1 MGYYL
6 NNESAYTIF
15 YGAVESPYFVDKT
28 EILDEI
34 IPRIGKTQRFICITR
49 PRRFGKSIMAS
60 MLGAFFTRSSDAD
73 GLFRNLKIG
82 KSQEYHKHLNSHNVI
97 YIDFSKTNDECC
109 TYADYIANIKEVLQ
123 DDIRSAYPDVNFR
136 AKASIAEDLTR
147 VNQQKKERFIFI
159 LDEWDAVFH
168 MPFITDQDKERYLL
182 FLRNLLKGNAFVELA
197 YMTGI
202 LPISKYS
209 SGSELNDFQEY
220 TMATKERYS
229 SYFGFTEGEVDEL
242 YSRYVSR
249 ESNPKVS
256 RKELRI
262 WYNGYHTVSG
272 MRMYNPRSIVCALSD
287 NQISNYWTSAGPYDE
302 IYYYIEKN
310 VAEIRDD
317 LALMVAGIAVP
328 AKVQEYAAT
337 SMKLSTRD
345 EIFSAMVVYG
355 FLSYEAGKVCIPNKE
370 LMDKFRAMLQKET
383 SLGYVHRLAK
393 ESDRMLKATK
403 AGDIETM
410 LEILEFAHD
419 TEVPLLNYSSETDLT
434 AILNLVYLSARD
446 SYTVHREDKAGIDF
460 VDFIF
465 YPDRRDDDCIILEL
479 KVDRTAE
486 EAINQIKDK
495 KYALRFQGKLG
506 EKPRYTGRILAVG
519 IAYDK
524 ETKKHSCKIEVLREA
539 LKRF

>member
-28 EILDEI
+28 EILTEI
-34 IPRIGKTQRFICITR
+34 IPRIGKTQRYICITR

-60 MLGAFFTRSSDAD
+60 MLGAFFTKSSDAD
-73 GLFRNLKIG
+73 SLFQKLKIG
-82 KSQEYHKHLNSHNVI
+82 KAEEYCKHLNSHNVI
-97 YIDFSKTNDECC
+97 YIDFSKTSDECC
-109 TYADYIANIKEVLQ
+109 TYEDYITNIKEVLQ
-123 DDIRSAYPDVNFR
+123 DDIRTAYPDVNFR
-136 AKASIAEDLTR
+136 EKASVAEDLTR

-168 MPFITDQDKERYLL
+168 MPFITDKDKERYLL

-220 TMATKERYS
+220 TMATKEMYS
-229 SYFGFTEGEVDEL
+229 SYFGFTEEEVDEL
-242 YSRYVSR
+242 YSRYLSR
-249 ESNPKVS
+249 ESVPKIS
-256 RKELRI
+256 RDELRL

-272 MRMYNPRSIVCALSD
+272 VRMYNPRSVVCALSD

-310 VAEIRDD
+310 VADIRDD
-317 LALMVAGIAVP
+317 LALLAAGLSVP
-328 AKVQEYAAT
+328 TKVQEYAAT
-337 SMKLSTRD
+337 SMSLSTRD

-370 LMDKFRAMLQKET
+370 LMDKFRDMLQKES
-383 SLGYVHRLAK
+383 SLGYVYRLAK
-393 ESDRMLKATK
+393 ESERMLKATK
-403 AGDIETM
+403 AQDSETM
-410 LEILEFAHD
+410 LEILSYAHD
-419 TEVPLLNYSSETDLT
+419 TEIPLLNYNNETDLT
-434 AILNLVYLSARD
+434 AIVNLVYLSARD
-446 SYTVHREDKAGIDF
+446 SYTVQREDKAGIGF

-479 KVDRTAE
+479 KIDHTAE
-486 EAINQIKDK
+486 EAIRQIKEK
-495 KYALRFQGKLG
+495 KYDLRFQSKLG
-506 EKPRYTGRILAVG
+506 EKPRYTGRVLAVG
-519 IAYDK
+519 IAYDR
-524 ETKKHSCKIEVLREA
+524 ENKKHSCKVEVL
-539 LKRF
+539 